1 MTPGILG
8 LVGLY
13 RRVTKAGRTVWV
25 DGEAHLVPGVNTYR
39 TCPEDVPVTH
49 TALFMFIWGG
59 RRVCV
64 YVCVRA
70 RACVCEGGGV
80 GGGDLR
86 VT

>member
-39 TCPEDVPVTH
+39 TCSEGVLVTH
-49 TALFMFIWGG
+49 TALLVFIGVG
-59 RRVCV
+59 VVVCV

-70 RACVCEGGGV
+70 RARGCVCGGGC
-80 GGGDLR
+80 GSR